1 MKNGYHVR
9 SSWKQPAGL
18 TNSTTRRLIVNAQH
32 KNLLRVL
39 ARCMLVA
46 LLVTASAKA
55 QNVSVTDYK
64 VPVSRVD
71 NLRIDLLSFNLTTEG
86 KEVVHEQGEVGLVYR
101 KFYSSLPFAYFIDAL
116 SSASYFRQFSFEG
129 SERTGTYQANLDVQ
143 VQKYFRETNKFFYF
157 VSPEILMRKGFGRP
171 QTDVFLGLGYGRFIN
186 ATALRKAVRIED
198 FLFEEGV
205 ISDFLSKDTMIALG
219 QIIEKEAEYRN
230 IYGDRDYQIFWYQ
243 DMSSEIDKT
252 GLVTGGGNIG
262 PIGIFRMREVLTQEQ
277 ISDRFFGWDVNVGVQ
292 YQLQTRDE
300 DIERSPPAMAV
311 NIRYSRPISW
321 RMQVNTD
328 FKLDTPFK
336 RDYFRREYN
345 IRQNVDFIYEIT
357 NKIAFV
363 TSNTL
368 HINKKRDQDARF
380 RYISNISFTF
390 FVENRISLTAVEQI
404 SKEEGSPFRQSLLF
418 ALSYR
423 LF

>member
-1 MKNGYHVR
+1 M
-9 SSWKQPAGL
+9 
-18 TNSTTRRLIVNAQH
+18 NAQY
-32 KNLLRVL
+32 LLK
-39 ARCMLVA
+39 ACMLVV
-46 LLVTASAKA
+46 LLITAPAKA

-71 NLRIDLLSFNLTTEG
+71 NLRIDVLSFNLTTEG
-86 KEVVHEQGEVGLVYR
+86 KEVVHEQGEIGFVYK
-101 KFYSSLPFAYFIDAL
+101 KFYSSLPFAYFIDAH
-116 SSASYFRQFSFEG
+116 SSASYFRQLD
-129 SERTGTYQANLDVQ
+129 SERTGTYEMNLDIQ
-143 VQKYFRETNKFFYF
+143 IQKYFRETNKFFYF
-157 VSPEILMRKGFGRP
+157 VSPEILMRKGFDRP
-171 QTDVFLGLGYGRFIN
+171 QADVFFGLGYGRFID

-205 ISDFLSKDTMIALG
+205 ISDFLPKDTMIALG

-230 IYGDRDYQIFWYQ
+230 IYGSRTYLSYWYE

-262 PIGIFRMREVLTQEQ
+262 PIGVLRMREVLTQEQ
-277 ISDRFFGWDVNVGVQ
+277 ISDRFFGWDVNAGVQ

-300 DIERSPPAMAV
+300 DIDRPPPAMAINV
-311 NIRYSRPISW
+311 RYSRPISW

-336 RDYFRREYN
+336 RGYFRREYN

-357 NKIAFV
+357 NRIAFV
-363 TSNTL
+363 TTNTL

-380 RYISNISFTF
+380 RHISNISFTF

-423 LF
+423 IF

>member
-1 MKNGYHVR
+1 MKNSYAR
-9 SSWKQPAGL
+9 SSWGQSVGP
-18 TNSTTRRLIVNAQH
+18 TNSLTRRLLMNTQYFLKALVC
-32 KNLLRVL
+32 
-39 ARCMLVA
+39 CML
-46 LLVTASAKA
+46 TAITTSAKA

-71 NLRIDLLSFNLTTEG
+71 NLRIDALSFNFTTEG
-86 KEVVHEQGEVGLVYR
+86 TEVIHEQGEVGLVYK

-116 SSASYFRQFSFEG
+116 SSASYFRQFSFED
-129 SERTGTYQANLDVQ
+129 SERTGTYEMNLDIQ
-143 VQKYFRETNKFFYF
+143 VQKYFRETHKFFYF
-157 VSPEILMRKGFGRP
+157 VSPDALMRKGFDRP
-171 QTDVFLGLGYGRFIN
+171 QSDVIFGLGYGRFIN

-205 ISDFLSKDTMIALG
+205 ISDFLPKDTMIALG
-219 QIIEKEAEYRN
+219 QIIEKENEYRN
-230 IYGDRDYQIFWYQ
+230 IYGDRTYLHYWYE

-262 PIGIFRMREVLTQEQ
+262 SIGLFRMREVLTQEQ
-277 ISDRFFGWDVNVGVQ
+277 ISDRFFGWDVNAGVQ
-292 YQLQTRDE
+292 YQLQTRDK
-300 DIERSPPAMAV
+300 DMERPPAALAINV
-311 NIRYSRPISW
+311 RYSRPISW

-345 IRQNVDFIYEIT
+345 IRQNIDFIYEIT
-357 NKIAFV
+357 NRIAFV
-363 TSNTL
+363 SSNIL

-390 FVENRISLTAVEQI
+390 FIENKISLTAIEQI
-404 SKEEGSPFRQSLLF
+404 SKEEGLPFRQSLHF

-423 LF
+423 IF

>member
-1 MKNGYHVR
+1 M
-9 SSWKQPAGL
+9 
-18 TNSTTRRLIVNAQH
+18 NAQY
-32 KNLLRVL
+32 LLK
-39 ARCMLVA
+39 ACMLVV
-46 LLVTASAKA
+46 LLITTPTKA

-71 NLRIDLLSFNLTTEG
+71 NLRIDVLSFNLTTEG
-86 KEVVHEQGEVGLVYR
+86 KEVIHEQGEIGFVYK

-116 SSASYFRQFSFEG
+116 TSASYFRQLD
-129 SERTGTYQANLDVQ
+129 SERTGTYDMNLDIQ

-157 VSPEILMRKGFGRP
+157 VSPDALMRKGFDRP
-171 QTDVFLGLGYGRFIN
+171 QSDVIIGLGYGRFIN

-205 ISDFLSKDTMIALG
+205 ISDFLPKDTMIALG

-230 IYGDRDYQIFWYQ
+230 IYGSRTYLSYWYE

-262 PIGIFRMREVLTQEQ
+262 PIGILRMREVLTQEQ
-277 ISDRFFGWDVNVGVQ
+277 ISDRFFGWDINAGIQ
-292 YQLQTRDE
+292 YQLQTANAN
-300 DIERSPPAMAV
+300 IERPPSALALNV
-311 NIRYSRPISW
+311 RYSRPISW

-328 FKLDTPFK
+328 FKLDIPLNKAFRPFVGGE
-336 RDYFRREYN
+336 YNPFGGTFGEEYN

-357 NKIAFV
+357 NRIAFV

-368 HINKKRDQDARF
+368 HINKKSGQSLRNAWF
-380 RYISNISFTF
+380 RYTSNISFVF

-404 SKEEGSPFRQSLLF
+404 SKERRGPFRQSLLF

-423 LF
+423 IF

>member
-277 ISDRFFGWDVNVGVQ
+277 ISDRFFGWDVNAGVQ

-363 TSNTL
+363 TSNTF

-390 FVENRISLTAVEQI
+390 FVENKISLTAVEQI

>member
-1 MKNGYHVR
+1 M
-9 SSWKQPAGL
+9 
-18 TNSTTRRLIVNAQH
+18 NAQH

>member
-1 MKNGYHVR
+1 MKNSHAR
-9 SSWKQPAGL
+9 SSWGQSVGP
-18 TNSTTRRLIVNAQH
+18 TNSLTRRLTMNTQY
-32 KNLLRVL
+32 LLK
-39 ARCMLVA
+39 ASMLVV
-46 LLVTASAKA
+46 LLVTASAEA

-64 VPVSRVD
+64 VPVSQVD
-71 NLRIDLLSFNLTTEG
+71 NLRIDAFSFNLTTEG
-86 KEVVHEQGEVGLVYR
+86 KEVIHEQGEIGLVYKR
-101 KFYSSLPFAYFIDAL
+101 FYSSLPFAYFIDAL
-116 SSASYFRQFSFEG
+116 SSASYFRQFSFED
-129 SERTGTYQANLDVQ
+129 SDRTGTYDMNLDIQ

-157 VSPEILMRKGFGRP
+157 VSPDVLMRKGFDRP
-171 QTDVFLGLGYGRFIN
+171 QSDVIFGLGYGRFIN

-205 ISDFLSKDTMIALG
+205 ISDFLPKETMIALG

-230 IYGDRDYQIFWYQ
+230 IYGDRTYLSYWYE

-262 PIGIFRMREVLTQEQ
+262 PIGILRMREVLTQEQ
-277 ISDRFFGWDVNVGVQ
+277 ISDRFFGWDVNAGVQ
-292 YQLQTRDE
+292 YQLQTRDK
-300 DIERSPPAMAV
+300 DMDRPPPALAINV
-311 NIRYSRPISW
+311 RYSRPISW

-336 RDYFRREYN
+336 RDHFRREYN

-357 NKIAFV
+357 NRIAFV
-363 TSNTL
+363 SSNTL
-368 HINKKRDQDARF
+368 HINKERDQDARF
-380 RYISNISFTF
+380 RHISNISFTF
-390 FVENRISLTAVEQI
+390 FIENRISVTAIEQI

>member
-1 MKNGYHVR
+1 MKALH
-9 SSWKQPAGL
+9 
-18 TNSTTRRLIVNAQH
+18 
-32 KNLLRVL
+32 LLKSL
-39 ARCMLVA
+39 ACCTLVV
-46 LLVTASAKA
+46 LLVTASAEA

-71 NLRIDLLSFNLTTEG
+71 NLRIDVLSFNLTTEG
-86 KEVVHEQGEVGLVYR
+86 KEVIHEQGEIGLVYK

-129 SERTGTYQANLDVQ
+129 SERTGTYEMNLDIQ
-143 VQKYFRETNKFFYF
+143 VQKYFRETHKFFYF
-157 VSPEILMRKGFGRP
+157 VSPDVLMRKGFGRP
-171 QTDVFLGLGYGRFIN
+171 QSNVILGLGYGRFIN

-205 ISDFLSKDTMIALG
+205 ISDFLPKDTMIALG
-219 QIIEKEAEYRN
+219 QIIEKEDEYRN
-230 IYGDRDYQIFWYQ
+230 IYGSRTYLSYWYE

-262 PIGIFRMREVLTQEQ
+262 PIGILRMREVLTQEQ
-277 ISDRFFGWDVNVGVQ
+277 ISDRFFGWDVNAGVQ

-300 DIERSPPAMAV
+300 DMERPPPALAV
-311 NIRYSRPISW
+311 NMRYSRPISW
-321 RMQVNTD
+321 QIQVNTD

-345 IRQNVDFIYEIT
+345 IRQNIDFICEIT
-357 NKIAFV
+357 NRIAFV
-363 TSNTL
+363 SSNTL
-368 HINKKRDQDARF
+368 YINKERDQDARF

-390 FVENRISLTAVEQI
+390 FVENSISLTAIEQI
-404 SKEEGSPFRQSLLF
+404 SKEEGSPFRQSLLL

-423 LF
+423 IF

>member
-345 IRQNVDFIYEIT
+345 IRHNVDFIYEIT

>member
-1 MKNGYHVR
+1 MMSGIQVCRVLWIN
-9 SSWKQPAGL
+9 L
-18 TNSTTRRLIVNAQH
+18 TRRIAVNTKR

-39 ARCMLVA
+39 ARCMLVV
-46 LLVTASAKA
+46 LLVIASAEA

-71 NLRIDLLSFNLTTEG
+71 NLRIDVLSFNLTTEG
-86 KEVVHEQGEVGLVYR
+86 KEVVHEQGEIGLVYK
-101 KFYSSLPFAYFIDAL
+101 KFYSSQPFAYFIDAL

-129 SERTGTYQANLDVQ
+129 SERTGTYDMKFDVQ

-157 VSPEILMRKGFGRP
+157 VSPEILMHKGFGRP
-171 QTDVFLGLGYGRFIN
+171 QTDVFFGLGYGRFIN

-205 ISDFLSKDTMIALG
+205 ISDFLPKDTMIALG
-219 QIIEKEAEYRN
+219 QIIEKEDEYRN
-230 IYGDRDYQIFWYQ
+230 IYGDRTYLSYWYE
-243 DMSSEIDKT
+243 DMSSKIDKT

-262 PIGIFRMREVLTQEQ
+262 PIGILRMREVLTQEQ
-277 ISDRFFGWDVNVGVQ
+277 ISDRYFGWDVNAGVQ
-292 YQLQTRDE
+292 YQLQTRDK
-300 DIERSPPAMAV
+300 DIGRPPPALAV
-311 NIRYSRPISW
+311 NVRYSRPISW

-328 FKLDTPFK
+328 FKLDTPCK

-345 IRQNVDFIYEIT
+345 VRQNIDFIYEIT

-368 HINKKRDQDARF
+368 DINKKRDQDTRF
-380 RYISNISFTF
+380 RHTSNISLTF
-390 FVENRISLTAVEQI
+390 FIENRISLTAIEQF
-404 SKEEGSPFRQSLLF
+404 SKEEGSSFRQSLHF
-418 ALSYR
+418 ALTYR
-423 LF
+423 IF